1 MANIERAQPIAQT
14 FNVTSLGGA
23 YLTKVGLFFYTKAAA
38 DDHPIQ
44 VHIRPAFGGTP
55 DGSRILENSIV
66 YKNSS
71 DITTS
76 TDASV
81 ETIFQFEEP
90 VYVEGGKTYAIIIT
104 SNAAGGSYQVY
115 TSVLGSFVLG
125 STTERVQTDPYSGVF
140 FKSSNGALF
149 EPDTLRDLTFNLY
162 RANFD
167 TSLTA
172 VVRLQASPPAPKM
185 LQTDPFKFTASDA
198 TVRVFHPNHGFQIN
212 DTVTFSAD
220 SAGITTS
227 TTING
232 VFGSSILGNRTIT
245 ALDATG
251 YTLEMDSTADSSV
264 FGGGDG
270 ILATE
275 QYIMDIFRPNIDIQ
289 QPINTTVS
297 FDASYTT
304 SKSYA
309 GSETAY
315 ATPATTNS
323 ITNNDDNY
331 LDDPHVI
338 TTSIRD
344 TALSRSSFF
353 INVNMTSSDDYVTPI
368 IDIQRANVTTI
379 HNIIDKQDDTAT
391 VGYNIPLDWI
401 PDSDA
406 YFGSAIAKHLTKTI
420 TLAEPAT
427 GIKVLV
433 DVNRPSTSDFDVYYK
448 TLETGAD
455 TPIEDQ
461 NWVLASKI
469 EPSSNHAIMP
479 ISNGYS
485 DFREYRYTIGGD
497 YIGALTP
504 FSVYQIKIVMHS
516 TSSSNV
522 PRFKRLRTI
531 ALGT

>member
-1 MANIERAQPIAQT
+1 
-14 FNVTSLGGA
+14 
-23 YLTKVGLFFYTKAAA
+23 
-38 DDHPIQ
+38 
-44 VHIRPAFGGTP
+44 
-55 DGSRILENSIV
+55 
-66 YKNSS
+66 
-71 DITTS
+71 
-76 TDASV
+76 
-81 ETIFQFEEP
+81 
-90 VYVEGGKTYAIIIT
+90 
-104 SNAAGGSYQVY
+104 
-115 TSVLGSFVLG
+115 
-125 STTERVQTDPYSGVF
+125 
-140 FKSSNGALF
+140 
-149 EPDTLRDLTFNLY
+149 
-162 RANFD
+162 
-167 TSLTA
+167 
-172 VVRLQASPPAPKM
+172 M

-420 TLAEPAT
+420 TLVEPAT